1 MVVLTLD
8 ERAPPVPS
16 LAASRSLPSLAAR
29 TPSRS
34 RSSLSTPAGQL
45 LSEQL
50 LVHLHRAEQ
59 PQQQHVP
66 VRRTGLEPRTSRVH
80 ARPQPT
86 RHSAPMHPD
95 RSATDACGPRLALLL
110 TRAALALH
118 CCSRVRPSPCTA
130 THACGPRLALPLT
143 RAALVLHCCSRVR
156 PSSCTGGHQPAG
168 TPSARLG
175 RRGQA
180 DAEQHSAADHRGRP
194 GAGAAGQVSGQG
206 RDARRLKGQRAA
218 PEDPDPHPHP

>member
-34 RSSLSTPAGQL
+34 RGALSTPAGQL

-95 RSATDACGPRLALLL
+95 RSATDACSPRLALLL
-110 TRAALALH
+110 T
-118 CCSRVRPSPCTA
+118 SCT
-130 THACGPRLALPLT
+130 G
-143 RAALVLHCCSRVR
+143 VR

-175 RRGQA
+175 RRGEA
-180 DAEQHSAADHRGRP
+180 DAEQHTAADHRGWP

-218 PEDPDPHPHP
+218 THR

>member
-16 LAASRSLPSLAAR
+16 LAASRSLPSLPAR

-118 CCSRVRPSPCTA
+118 CCSRVRPS
-130 THACGPRLALPLT
+130 
-143 RAALVLHCCSRVR
+143 
-156 PSSCTGGHQPAG
+156 SCTGGHQPAG

-175 RRGQA
+175 RRGEA
-180 DAEQHSAADHRGRP
+180 DAEQHAAADHRGRP

-218 PEDPDPHPHP
+218 PEDPHPHP